1 MIKLENILVPF
12 VDSPSSIGALKTAAV
27 MSKIHHAKL
36 FVLHVNTDRTPN
48 NLLDTIQHICTQE
61 QVKFTFMERS
71 GNISRAINK
80 AEKEIDADM
89 IIMGA
94 YGITGWQQFW
104 VGSNA
109 FKVISTSEC
118 PVITLQNDC
127 NGFNGFH
134 KILLPL
140 DDSEETRQKVN
151 WVLKLAKGFDA
162 EVLVLKTSKSNR
174 EETKSRLGVYAQQVE
189 TLLNREGIRSE
200 TTESYGQNVS
210 ENCIKTGQLHQCD
223 LISIM
228 TETENSNSFFMGTY
242 AQQLVSTSPIP
253 VMSIHAKNVGKQTTT
268 GY

>member
-12 VDSPSSIGALKTAAV
+12 VDSPSATGALKTAAI
-27 MSKIHHAKL
+27 MSKIHQAKL
-36 FVLHVNTDRTPN
+36 FVLHVNTEKTPS
-48 NLLDTIQHICTQE
+48 NLLDTIQNICTQE
-61 QVKFTFMERS
+61 QVKFTYMERS
-71 GNISRAINK
+71 GNICRAINK
-80 AEKEIDADM
+80 AEKEIDADI

-109 FKVISTSEC
+109 FKVISTSQC

-127 NGFNGFH
+127 NGFNGFQ

-151 WVLKLAKGFDA
+151 WVVKIAKGFDA
-162 EVLVLKTSKSNR
+162 EVLIGKTSKSQSD
-174 EETKSRLGVYAQQVE
+174 ETKKRLEVYAQQIE
-189 TLLNREGIRSE
+189 TILSREGIRNDTIE
-200 TTESYGQNVS
+200 NFGQNVA
-210 ENCIKTGQLHQCD
+210 ETCIKMAQTEQCD

-253 VMSIHAKNVGKQTTT
+253 VMSIHARNISKLGAT